1 MMSTSNGS
9 REQVS
14 VSVEIPERSG
24 GPSTD
29 TSRPDPEV
37 LEKAKRRQFSAE
49 YKLGIVEEA
58 NACQEPGQI
67 AALLRREGLYS
78 SLLAEWRRAR
88 REGSLKAL
96 AKPRSPQG
104 RGRDPVTVENEQLR
118 KEIARL
124 RQRLKQ
130 TETILSIQ
138 KKASELLGIPLNPP
152 SIADDE

>member
-1 MMSTSNGS
+1 MPSRHTIHGRHHHYGWDNSNPPALT
-9 REQVS
+9 V
-14 VSVEIPERSG
+14 
-24 GPSTD
+24 
-29 TSRPDPEV
+29 
-37 LEKAKRRQFSAE
+37 A
-49 YKLGIVEEA
+49 
-58 NACQEPGQI
+58 QI
-67 AALLRREGLYS
+67 RT
-78 SLLAEWRRAR
+78 RAR
-88 REGSLKAL
+88 RLKRQHGLSLIIVDYLQLVNPPAGMRNENRVQEVSVITRSLKAL

-152 SIADDE
+152 PIADDE

>member
-1 MMSTSNGS
+1 MMSTSNG
-9 REQVS
+9 RGEQVS
-14 VSVEIPERSG
+14 VAEAERSG

-37 LEKAKRRQFSAE
+37 PEKAKRRQFSAE
-49 YKLGIVEEA
+49 YKLGILEEA
-58 NACQEPGQI
+58 SACQEPGQI

-78 SLLAEWRRAR
+78 SHLSEWRRAR

-96 AKPRSPQG
+96 TKPRGPKG

-118 KEIARL
+118 KENARL
-124 RQRLKQ
+124 RQRLEQ
-130 TETILSIQ
+130 AETILAIQ
-138 KKASELLGIPLNPP
+138 KKASELLGIPLNRP

>member
-1 MMSTSNGS
+1 MMSTGNGR

-14 VSVEIPERSG
+14 VSVEVPERSG
-24 GPSTD
+24 GTSTD

-78 SLLAEWRRAR
+78 SLLSEWRRAR

-96 AKPRSPQG
+96 AKPRGPKD

-124 RQRLKQ
+124 RQRLEQ
-130 TETILSIQ
+130 AETILSIQ